1 MEHDLKIWPA
11 YFAPVASGIKRFEM
25 RANDRDYKAGDALL
39 LREWNPQIKEYTGR
53 SVRVAVTHVL
63 RLKELNPALKNLMGL
78 NPCPGPV
85 NELAVLSV
93 ARI

>member
-39 LREWNPQIKEYTGR
+39 LREWNPQTKEYTGR
-53 SVRVAVTHVL
+53 AVKVGITHVL
-63 RLKELNPALKNLMGL
+63 RINELDAGLKSIMGL
-78 NPCPGPV
+78 NPCPAKL
-85 NELAVLSV
+85 NDMAILSIT
-93 ARI
+93 RI